1 MSFASYCKDES
12 SVIKGLKPH
21 CQRAELEALIR
32 LNGEI
37 VIRNGKLMINFSST
51 NSHVASCFMKL
62 SKDLYGATTTLVTK
76 EIERFD
82 KKQVYEVTIES
93 LADDIVKDMDLFN
106 DSSKNHALY
115 ESKECCQ
122 KSYLRGAFMARGSVN
137 DPAKSDYHLE
147 IATRSN
153 DEAIYIQHL
162 MNLYDLN
169 AKLSKRRNDLII
181 YIKEVSKIADFLRII
196 GISQMVFKF
205 EEIQI
210 QREFKN
216 DLNRKVNS
224 EIANE
229 IKTLSAAKAQL
240 LNIQYLE
247 YNYPL
252 EKMDPKILLIM
263 KVRKDNPEASFKE
276 LLDILN
282 NYYGEKI
289 TKSGLNHRFIK
300 IKEMVEEL
308 KTQKKRGHEE

>member
-1 MSFASYCKDES
+1 MSFASYCKDEAS
-12 SVIKGLKPH
+12 MIKSLESH
-21 CQRAELEALIR
+21 CQMAELEALIR

-37 VIRNGKLMINFSST
+37 VLRGGQIMITFLTS

-62 SKDLYGATTTLVTK
+62 AKGLYNAKTSLLTK

-82 KKQVYEVTIES
+82 KRQVYEVTLEGG
-93 LADDIVKDMDLFN
+93 ADILVKEMDLFN
-106 DSSKNHALY
+106 DLSKNHAKY
-115 ESKECCQ
+115 EEKECCK
-122 KSYLRGAFMARGSVN
+122 KSYLRGAFLARGSVN
-137 DPAKSDYHLE
+137 DPAKSAYHLE
-147 IATRSN
+147 IAARSN
-153 DEAIYIQHL
+153 DEAVFIQHL
-162 MNLYDLN
+162 MNSFDLN

-205 EEIQI
+205 EEIQV

-216 DLNRKVNS
+216 DINRKVNS

-229 IKTLSAAKAQL
+229 IKTMSAAKAQL
-240 LNIQYLE
+240 QNIQYLE

-276 LLDILN
+276 LIDILN
-282 NYYGEKI
+282 NRYEEKI

-308 KTQKKRGHEE
+308 KKAKKEGL

>member
-1 MSFASYCKDES
+1 MSFASYCKDEAS
-12 SVIKGLKPH
+12 MIKGLESH
-21 CQRAELEALIR
+21 CQMAELEALIR

-37 VIRNGKLMINFSST
+37 VLRGGQIMITFLTS

-62 SKDLYGATTTLVTK
+62 AKGLYNAKTSLLTK
-76 EIERFD
+76 EVERFD
-82 KKQVYEVTIES
+82 KRQVYEVTLEGG
-93 LADDIVKDMDLFN
+93 ADILVKEMDLFN
-106 DSSKNHALY
+106 DVSLNHAKY
-115 ESKECCQ
+115 EEKECCK
-122 KSYLRGAFMARGSVN
+122 KSYLRGAFLARGSVN
-137 DPAKSDYHLE
+137 DPAKSAYHLE
-147 IATRSN
+147 IAARSN
-153 DEAIYIQHL
+153 DEAVFIQHL
-162 MNLYDLN
+162 MNSFDLN

-205 EEIQI
+205 EEIQV

-216 DLNRKVNS
+216 DINRKVNS

-229 IKTLSAAKAQL
+229 IKTMSAAKAQL
-240 LNIQYLE
+240 QNIQYLE

-276 LLDILN
+276 LIDILN
-282 NYYGEKI
+282 NRYEEKI

-308 KTQKKRGHEE
+308 KKAKKEGL